1 MFIRFMFW
9 SVAILILM
17 GAVSVSATA
26 TNIMQQIYAQFQ
38 YLAGIILIVGAEI
51 IGAILKRK

>member
-17 GAVSVSATA
+17 GAMVIDDSAK
-26 TNIMQQIYAQFQ
+26 NVFQKIIAQFH
-38 YLAGIILIVGAEI
+38 YLIGIVLIVGAEI